1 MQVVLLGIV
10 WNAFCN
16 AFVRGIGLDLNSAIV
31 LLIMLPLVQL
41 SSLIVI
47 FYVFRSK
54 LLVDVTPGEV
64 VAATFCAGHKTL
76 AFGLPLINMI
86 FKGSPHIASYCAPIM
101 LTHPLQLVIGSL
113 MAPFR
118 YSMERIEGA
127 EAARRIGTAA
137 HARRACGSKGEP

>member
-1 MQVVLLGIV
+1 MLPRFILCVQVVLLGIV

-16 AFVRGIGLDLNSAIV
+16 AFARGIGLDLNSAIV

-41 SSLIVI
+41 TSLIVI
-47 FYVFRSK
+47 FNVFRSK

-86 FKGSPHIASYCAPIM
+86 FEGSPHIASYCAPIM

-113 MAPFR
+113 MAPFLTKFATGK
-118 YSMERIEGA
+118 EGD
-127 EAARRIGTAA
+127 
-137 HARRACGSKGEP
+137 